1 MQLLSGGSM
10 FCWENRDYY
19 QCLNLIVDKIFE
31 IGPGD
36 GLTKE
41 ELRAAILRHA
51 RGVLYDWCLHN
62 GDYDLKRQALQDIRL
77 LVGGLCTAGYLRKEI
92 LAGQG
97 PS

>member
-10 FCWENRDYY
+10 FCRENRDYY

-41 ELRAAILRHA
+41 ELRAAILL
-51 RGVLYDWCLHN
+51 LYF
-62 GDYDLKRQALQDIRL
+62 LKQD
-77 LVGGLCTAGYLRKEI
+77 
-92 LAGQG
+92 
-97 PS
+97 